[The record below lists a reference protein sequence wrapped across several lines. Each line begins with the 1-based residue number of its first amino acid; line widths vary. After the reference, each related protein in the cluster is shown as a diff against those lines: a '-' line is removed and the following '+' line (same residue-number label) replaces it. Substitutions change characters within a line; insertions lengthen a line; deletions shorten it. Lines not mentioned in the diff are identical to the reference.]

1 MGLTWPSVFVGEM
14 AWQASMRV
22 LVLAMFG
29 KRMKA

>member
-1 MGLTWPSVFVGEM
+1 MLSWSGVFVGEI

-29 KRMKA
+29 KRMKT